1 MKQDQFTF
9 AEFFS
14 GGGLVRSGLGEG
26 WVARF
31 ANDIDPKKCRAYRQN
46 FGDECLFEG
55 DIADVSV
62 DFLNQDIDL
71 YWASSPCQD
80 FSLAGHRRGL
90 NGQRSSAFFPWI
102 SLVKQAVT
110 LGFGP
115 KIIAFENVSG
125 LISSNS
131 GADFRAVIASF
142 QDLGY
147 RVGALEIDAKLFLP
161 QSRQRMFVVAV
172 RSDIDLGHAP
182 IGRSPKLPFHSDRLV
197 NFTKTLSQKEIEN
210 WIWWDIDAGLQPKVA
225 LADCLEKDVS
235 EGWLPKQ
242 EVARYF
248 SMMSPLH
255 QQRIRDIQAQGQS
268 VVGTIYKRGRADE
281 TGQIR
286 QRVEVRLDGLAGCL
300 RTPGGGSSRQTVAF
314 VTPKETRMR
323 LLTAREAARLMGI
336 HDSYVL
342 PNAYNEAYKISGDGV
357 AVPVVRYLA
366 ASIFEPVLCAP
377 KVILAA

>member
-1 MKQDQFTF
+1 MHQNPFTF

-14 GGGLVRSGLGEG
+14 GGGLVRAGLGET
-26 WVARF
+26 WITRF

-46 FGDECLFEG
+46 FGDDCLVEG
-55 DIADVSV
+55 DIAHVSV
-62 DFLNQDIDL
+62 DVLKQDIDL

-90 NGQRSSAFFPWI
+90 EGQRSGAFFPWI
-102 SLVKQAVT
+102 NLVKQAVGA
-110 LGFGP
+110 GFGP

-131 GADFRAVIASF
+131 GADFRAVIAAF
-142 QDLGY
+142 QSLGY
-147 RVGALEIDAKLFLP
+147 RVGAVEIDAKLFLP
-161 QSRQRMFVVAV
+161 QSRPRMFVVAV
-172 RSDIDLGHAP
+172 RSDIDLRHAP
-182 IGRSPKLPFHSDRLV
+182 ITRSPKAPFHSERLV
-197 NFTKTLSQKEIEN
+197 SFAKSLSQKELEN
-210 WIWWDIDAGLQPKVA
+210 WLWWDIDDTLRPIAA
-225 LADCLEKDVS
+225 LADCLEMDVS
-235 EGWLPKQ
+235 SGWLPNY
-242 EVARYF
+242 EVMRYF

-268 VVGTIYKRGRADE
+268 VVGTIYKRGRADA

-300 RTPGGGSSRQTVAF
+300 RTPSGGSSRQTVVF
-314 VTPKETRMR
+314 VTPTETRMR

-342 PNAYNEAYKISGDGV
+342 PTAYNDAYKISGDGV
-357 AVPVVRYLA
+357 AVPVVKHLA
-366 ASIFEPVLCAP
+366 ESIFEPILCAQ
-377 KVILAA
+377 KVTQAA